1 MALILDT
8 DLLCVER
15 GGRSYKWSGAE
26 LKGQVI
32 DLSPIA
38 QINGTLPIVVTQVN
52 RDANIS
58 IRTASTSQSGATIL
72 TNTIDGTQT
81 KALTPKGAND
91 ALALKANTNG
101 SNATGTWGI
110 DISGNAATSTSSTTA
125 TNVTNVR
132 VDTESSTN
140 TNRYVVFADGGG
152 SSNRRMKVDGGM
164 TYNPSSNTLTATTF
178 KGNLNGTASSA
189 SSATNST
196 NAVNS
201 TNATNVNVL
210 ADSSNSNRY
219 LNFSSGTSGNTRIR
233 AHGGLYYKPS
243 TGTLVTSTINAT
255 TASITN
261 LTVSNFSLSSN
272 TDISCRDLNASRN
285 VTASGNVTCRNL
297 TASGN
302 VNSASDSN
310 LKEDI
315 EVISGA
321 VESLKQINGVNF
333 TWKSSK
339 EKSMGV
345 IAQDVEKVF
354 PDIVDT
360 NDDGLKSVNYSGI
373 IGALVE
379 AVKEL
384 SARVEEL
391 EASK

>member
-72 TNTIDGTQT
+72 TDTIDGTQT

-110 DISGNAATSTSSTTA
+110 SITGNAATSTSSTTA

-178 KGNLNGTASSA
+178 KGNLNG
-189 SSATNST
+189 
-196 NAVNS
+196 
-201 TNATNVNVL
+201 
-210 ADSSNSNRY
+210 
-219 LNFSSGTSGNTRIR
+219 
-233 AHGGLYYKPS
+233 HGK
-243 TGTLVTSTINAT
+243 
-255 TASITN
+255 
-261 LTVSNFSLSSN
+261 
-272 TDISCRDLNASRN
+272 
-285 VTASGNVTCRNL
+285 
-297 TASGN
+297 
-302 VNSASDSN
+302 
-310 LKEDI
+310 
-315 EVISGA
+315 
-321 VESLKQINGVNF
+321 
-333 TWKSSK
+333 
-339 EKSMGV
+339 
-345 IAQDVEKVF
+345 
-354 PDIVDT
+354 
-360 NDDGLKSVNYSGI
+360 
-373 IGALVE
+373 
-379 AVKEL
+379 
-384 SARVEEL
+384 
-391 EASK
+391 

>member
-32 DLSPIA
+32 DLSPIG
-38 QINGTLPIVVTQVN
+38 QVSGTLPIVVTQVN
-52 RDANIS
+52 RDATIS

-72 TNTIDGTQT
+72 TDTIDGTQT

-91 ALALKANTNG
+91 ALALKANTDG

-110 DISGNAATSTSSTTA
+110 SITGNAATSTTSTTTTDA
-125 TNVTNVR
+125 INVR

-152 SSNRRMKVDGGM
+152 SSNRRMKIDDGLS
-164 TYNPSSNTLTATTF
+164 YNSSTNTLTATTF
-178 KGNLNGTASSA
+178 KGNLNGVASSA
-189 SSATNST
+189 SSATNAT
-196 NAVNS
+196 NAVNA

-210 ADSSNSNRY
+210 SDSSNSNRY

-233 AHGGLYYKPS
+233 AHSGLYYMPS
-243 TGTLVTSTINAT
+243 TGTLVTSSISVTN
-255 TASITN
+255 ASITN
-261 LTVSNFSLSSN
+261 LTVSNFSLGSN
-272 TDISCRDLNASRN
+272 TDI
-285 VTASGNVTCRNL
+285 TCRNL
-297 TASGN
+297 TATGN
-302 VNSASDSN
+302 INSASDSN

-339 EKSMGV
+339 GKSMGV